1 MPVSPILSGRVPG
14 SLLASELQRNVSA
27 AQAELLRLGDIA
39 ATGQKFFRPGES
51 PAAAVRTIFLQREIE
66 RNTQYVTNTQTDTS
80 FLSAAENAQQS
91 VADVLNQARAVLVSG
106 TGSTATTAEKQA
118 LATDVQQAI
127 RGLIRTANSTFRGRN
142 LFGGTL
148 TQGEPFAELGNGQ
161 VLYRG
166 DAGSIDSHLERDFL
180 VGNNVDGQTA
190 FNALTAPISA
200 DLNPVLTAQTRL
212 ADLHGGAGVPAGA
225 VRITIADGVN
235 PPVTATVDLAGAE
248 TIGDVRTRLEA
259 AFAAGPSPLAV
270 GFTAD
275 GSGLTLTPSTGSVTV
290 VDVNGGVTASRLG
303 LTAGP
308 AASISGGDLNPSLAL
323 ATRLDDLQVGPLP
336 GGTFRISSGDR
347 TAVVDLSAAT
357 TVEDAIHAIRTQAGA
372 QGVQV
377 TVGLNDNRTG
387 IAVSGRVSG
396 ADFSIGEDG
405 GNVASLLGIR
415 TFSAA
420 TRLADLDGGLGIPA
434 GGSLEITRRSGQSVT
449 VDLTG
454 AATVQDVLDRINAVE
469 PGVLTASV
477 AAVGNGITLSDS
489 GGTGPLSVAD
499 TATASALKLS
509 GTVVDPNAALV
520 GGDPNPQRSTGLLGL
535 MLGLER
541 ALRSG
546 DDRELAR
553 LGPQF
558 DREIGRF
565 SQVRA
570 DVSSRLKLLDS
581 TQNRLLD
588 RDVTLR
594 QSLSDSFDADL
605 TEVIT
610 QVNYRQQTL
619 EATLRVSA
627 QTVQLTLL
635 NYL

>member
-1 MPVSPILSGRVPG
+1 MTIGPG
-14 SLLASELQRNVSA
+14 LRCRGVSA
-27 AQAELLRLGDIA
+27 EPISALAKMVAMWLPCWEYEHFPQRRGWPTSMA
-39 ATGQKFFRPGES
+39 ASGFLPAVHWKS
-51 PAAAVRTIFLQREIE
+51 PAA
-66 RNTQYVTNTQTDTS
+66 
-80 FLSAAENAQQS
+80 
-91 VADVLNQARAVLVSG
+91 
-106 TGSTATTAEKQA
+106 
-118 LATDVQQAI
+118 
-127 RGLIRTANSTFRGRN
+127 
-142 LFGGTL
+142 
-148 TQGEPFAELGNGQ
+148 
-161 VLYRG
+161 
-166 DAGSIDSHLERDFL
+166 
-180 VGNNVDGQTA
+180 
-190 FNALTAPISA
+190 
-200 DLNPVLTAQTRL
+200 
-212 ADLHGGAGVPAGA
+212 
-225 VRITIADGVN
+225 
-235 PPVTATVDLAGAE
+235 
-248 TIGDVRTRLEA
+248 
-259 AFAAGPSPLAV
+259 
-270 GFTAD
+270 
-275 GSGLTLTPSTGSVTV
+275 
-290 VDVNGGVTASRLG
+290 
-303 LTAGP
+303 
-308 AASISGGDLNPSLAL
+308 
-323 ATRLDDLQVGPLP
+323 
-336 GGTFRISSGDR
+336 
-347 TAVVDLSAAT
+347 
-357 TVEDAIHAIRTQAGA
+357 
-372 QGVQV
+372 
-377 TVGLNDNRTG
+377 
-387 IAVSGRVSG
+387 
-396 ADFSIGEDG
+396 
-405 GNVASLLGIR
+405 
-415 TFSAA
+415 
-420 TRLADLDGGLGIPA
+420 
-434 GGSLEITRRSGQSVT
+434 SGQSVT